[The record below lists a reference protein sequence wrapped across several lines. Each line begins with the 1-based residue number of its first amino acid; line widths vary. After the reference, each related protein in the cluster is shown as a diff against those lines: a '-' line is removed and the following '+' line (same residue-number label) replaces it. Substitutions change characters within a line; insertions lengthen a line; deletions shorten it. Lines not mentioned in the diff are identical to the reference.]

1 MANRTDTFLPP
12 DDLRSDPAPDPMRRL
27 EQARAELSRTARFAE
42 ARSAEARAA
51 DRGDHPAG
59 QTPLPAGRHIPYD
72 PAAVAARIDLMR
84 GRFGKARSDV
94 VSALL
99 FLGDA
104 QRDCDAL
111 SDACAENG
119 WTIMADGVT
128 LLSDVLRRA
137 LPSEQR
143 HLDLVALLIDALYAL
158 RRAETR
164 PDMGRAGA
172 DLLRGLKLAASRE
185 LPATA

>member
-1 MANRTDTFLPP
+1 MANRTDLSSLQP
-12 DDLRSDPAPDPMRRL
+12 DALRSDSVRDPMRRL
-27 EQARAELSRTARFAE
+27 EQARADLSRTARAAE
-42 ARSAEARAA
+42 ADRTTDQSATGQAA
-51 DRGDHPAG
+51 
-59 QTPLPAGRHIPYD
+59 LPAGHHIPYD

-111 SDACAENG
+111 AEACSANG
-119 WTIMADGVT
+119 WTIMASGVA

-137 LPSEQR
+137 LPSEPR

-185 LPATA
+185 LPVLA